1 MAGKHRSSNPI
12 FSQEFSCLIGRV
24 SQHARFLNFQSKI
37 TDIADVNVVTQLNWK
52 SAAVATPKTVGEG
65 LQKSRHTAQSRHD
78 LAGKIRGFNA

>member
-52 SAAVATPKTVGEG
+52 CRSCYSENRRRRVAEVEAHGSK
-65 LQKSRHTAQSRHD
+65 
-78 LAGKIRGFNA
+78 